1 MAVKL
6 NQSFETLYNM
16 EYLEYSLLLNIINK
30 DIDEE
35 NEKIRKQ
42 AEAKANTQ
50 TKTGLPSHLRPNK

>member
-1 MAVKL
+1 MKL

-35 NEKIRKQ
+35 NDKIRKQ
-42 AEAKANTQ
+42 AEANTQ